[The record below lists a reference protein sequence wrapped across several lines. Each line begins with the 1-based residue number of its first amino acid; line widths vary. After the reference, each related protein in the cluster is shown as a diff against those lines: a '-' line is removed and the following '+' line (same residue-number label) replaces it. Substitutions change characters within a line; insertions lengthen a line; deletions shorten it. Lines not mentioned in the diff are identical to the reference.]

1 MPLLALTAHHPSFD
15 YATFGARFGMDVV
28 VLALLMWALRR
39 RHGARRDLMS
49 VVACFNVG
57 LFVVLTAIESAASA
71 TAIGF
76 GLFAMLSI
84 IRLRSEPFSNG
95 ELGVFFAG
103 LVLALVNGV
112 TGIPLLLAALLNG
125 IVLAAVAVAD
135 HPIFGP
141 VPKTREITLDCI
153 HDDDAA
159 LRADLE
165 HRLGVRVVDFTVLE
179 NDYVRE
185 ITRLT
190 IRYVGSPERS
200 RMPVGAA

>member
-1 MPLLALTAHHPSFD
+1 MPLLALTTHHPSFD

-84 IRLRSEPFSNG
+84 IRLRSEPFSNT

-112 TGIPLLLAALLNG
+112 SGIPLLLAALLNA
-125 IVLAAVAVAD
+125 IVLGALALSD
-135 HPIFGP
+135 HPILGP
-141 VPKTREITLDCI
+141 VPTSREITLDCI
-153 HDDDAA
+153 HDNDAS

-165 HRLGVRVVDFTVLE
+165 HRLGVRVVDLTVLE
-179 NDYVRE
+179 CDYVRE
-185 ITRLT
+185 LTRVN
-190 IRYVGSPERS
+190 IRYVGAPERVS
-200 RMPVGAA
+200 VPVGA

>member
-1 MPLLALTAHHPSFD
+1 MLLAVVTPPPFD
-15 YATFGARFGMDVV
+15 YADFGARFGIDIVALV
-28 VLALLMWALRR
+28 VLLWVLLR
-39 RHGARRDLMS
+39 RHGGRRDLMS
-49 VVACFNVG
+49 VVACFNIG
-57 LFVVLTAIESAASA
+57 LLVVLTAIESAASA

-84 IRLRSEPFSNG
+84 IRLRSEPFSNS

-103 LVLALVNGV
+103 LVVALVNGV
-112 TGIPLLLAALLNG
+112 AGIPLPLAVALNAIILT
-125 IVLAAVAVAD
+125 AVAVSD
-135 HPIFGP
+135 HPGFGP
-141 VPKTREITLDCI
+141 VPKTREITLDRI

-190 IRYVGSPERS
+190 IRYVGSPQHA
-200 RMPVGAA
+200 RMPIGA

>member
-1 MPLLALTAHHPSFD
+1 MSLLAVATHPAFD
-15 YATFGARFGMDVV
+15 YATFGARFGLDLVA
-28 VLALLMWALRR
+28 LGLLMWALYR

-49 VVACFNVG
+49 VVVCFNIG
-57 LFVVLTAIESAASA
+57 LFVVLTAIASAESA

-84 IRLRSEPFSNG
+84 IRLRSEPFSNT

-112 TGIPLLLAALLNG
+112 SGIPLPLTAVLNAIILG
-125 IVLAAVAVAD
+125 AVALAD
-135 HPIFGP
+135 HPVFGP
-141 VPKTREITLDCI
+141 VPKSREITLDCI
-153 HDDDAA
+153 HDDDTA

-185 ITRLT
+185 VTRLT
-190 IRYVGSPERS
+190 IRYVGSPARS
-200 RMPVGAA
+200 RMPVGA

>member
-1 MPLLALTAHHPSFD
+1 MLLALAAPPAFD
-15 YATFGARFGMDVV
+15 YADFGARFVV
-28 VLALLMWALRR
+28 DLVALAVLLWALRR
-39 RHGARRDLMS
+39 RHSGRRDLMS
-49 VVACFNVG
+49 VVACFNIG

-84 IRLRSEPFSNG
+84 IRLRSEPFSNT

-112 TGIPLLLAALLNG
+112 SGIPVPLAAVLNV
-125 IVLAAVAVAD
+125 IVLAVVAIAD
-135 HPIFGP
+135 HPLWGP
-141 VPKTREITLDCI
+141 VPQTREITLDCI

>member
-1 MPLLALTAHHPSFD
+1 MPLLALTTHHPSFD
-15 YATFGARFGMDVV
+15 YAAFGVRFGLDLAA
-28 VLALLMWALRR
+28 LALLMWALRR

-49 VVACFNVG
+49 VVACFNIG

-84 IRLRSEPFSNG
+84 IRLRSEPFSNT

-112 TGIPLLLAALLNG
+112 SGIPLPLAAVLDA
-125 IVLAAVAVAD
+125 IVLAAVAIAD
-135 HPIFGP
+135 HPAFGP
-141 VPKTREITLDCI
+141 IPQTREVTLDCI

-185 ITRLT
+185 VTRLS
-190 IRYVGSPERS
+190 IRYVGSAARA
-200 RMPVGAA
+200 RMPVGA

>member
-1 MPLLALTAHHPSFD
+1 MLTVLAAAHPPPFD
-15 YATFGARFGMDVV
+15 YAGFGARFGLDL
-28 VLALLMWALRR
+28 LALSLLMWAVHR

-49 VVACFNVG
+49 VVACFNIG
-57 LFVVLTAIESAASA
+57 LFVVLTAISSATSA

-84 IRLRSEPFSNG
+84 IRLRSEPFSNT

-112 TGIPLLLAALLNG
+112 QGIPLPLTGALNV
-125 IVLAAVAVAD
+125 IILAAVALGD
-135 HPIFGP
+135 HPVFGP
-141 VPKTREITLDCI
+141 VPKSREITLDCI

-165 HRLGVRVVDFTVLE
+165 HRLGVRVVDFTILE
-179 NDYVRE
+179 CDYVRE
-185 ITRLT
+185 VTRLT
-190 IRYVGSPERS
+190 IRFVGSGGRA
-200 RMPVGAA
+200 RVPVGA

>member
-1 MPLLALTAHHPSFD
+1 MTVLAATTHDPSFD
-15 YATFGARFGMDVV
+15 YASFGARFGLDLVA
-28 VLALLMWALRR
+28 LALLMWALHR

-57 LFVVLTAIESAASA
+57 LFVVLTAIASAASA

-84 IRLRSEPFSNG
+84 IRLRSEPFSNT

-112 TGIPLLLAALLNG
+112 SGIPVPLAAVLNV
-125 IVLAAVAVAD
+125 IVLAVVAIAD
-135 HPIFGP
+135 HPLWGP
-141 VPKTREITLDCI
+141 VPQTREITLDCI

-165 HRLGVRVVDFTVLE
+165 
-179 NDYVRE
+179 
-185 ITRLT
+185 
-190 IRYVGSPERS
+190 
-200 RMPVGAA
+200 

>member
-1 MPLLALTAHHPSFD
+1 MSVLAAAHPPFDYVAFAVRFGLDLLA
-15 YATFGARFGMDVV
+15 
-28 VLALLMWALRR
+28 LALLMWALRR

-84 IRLRSEPFSNG
+84 IPLRSEPFSNG

-112 TGIPLLLAALLNG
+112 TGIPLLLAA
-125 IVLAAVAVAD
+125 
-135 HPIFGP
+135 
-141 VPKTREITLDCI
+141 
-153 HDDDAA
+153 
-159 LRADLE
+159 
-165 HRLGVRVVDFTVLE
+165 
-179 NDYVRE
+179 
-185 ITRLT
+185 
-190 IRYVGSPERS
+190 
-200 RMPVGAA
+200 

>member
-1 MPLLALTAHHPSFD
+1 MSVLALTHPSFD
-15 YATFGARFGMDVV
+15 YATFGARFGLDLVA
-28 VLALLMWALRR
+28 LALLMWTLRR

-49 VVACFNVG
+49 VVACFNIG
-57 LFVVLTAIESAASA
+57 LFVVLTAIASAASA

-84 IRLRSEPFSNG
+84 IRLRSEPFSNT

-112 TGIPLLLAALLNG
+112 SGIPLPLTALLNV
-125 IVLAAVAVAD
+125 IILAAVALAD
-135 HPIFGP
+135 HPVFGP
-141 VPKTREITLDCI
+141 VPKSREITLDCI

-185 ITRLT
+185 VTRVT
-190 IRYVGSPERS
+190 IRYIGSPTRA
-200 RMPVGAA
+200 RFPVGA

>member
-1 MPLLALTAHHPSFD
+1 MSVLAAAHPPFD
-15 YATFGARFGMDVV
+15 YVAFAVRFGLDLVA
-28 VLALLMWALRR
+28 LALLMWALHR

-57 LFVVLTAIESAASA
+57 LFVVLTAIASAASA

-84 IRLRSEPFSNG
+84 IRLRSEPFSNT

-112 TGIPLLLAALLNG
+112 QGIPLPLTAVLNV
-125 IVLAAVAVAD
+125 IVLAAVVLAD
-135 HPIFGP
+135 HPLWGP
-141 VPKTREITLDCI
+141 VPKSREITLDRI

-185 ITRLT
+185 VTRLT
-190 IRYVGSPERS
+190 IRYVGTPQQS
-200 RMPVGAA
+200 RMTVGA

>member
-1 MPLLALTAHHPSFD
+1 MPLLAAHPPFD
-15 YATFGARFGMDVV
+15 YASFGARFAMDIA
-28 VLALLMWALRR
+28 VLALLMWAVGR
-39 RHGARRDLMS
+39 RHSGRRDLMS
-49 VVACFNVG
+49 VVACFNIG

-84 IRLRSEPFSNG
+84 IRLRSEPFSNT

-103 LVLALVNGV
+103 LVISLVNGV
-112 TGIPLLLAALLNG
+112 AGIPILLAAALNA
-125 IVLAAVAVAD
+125 IVLAAMFVAD
-135 HPIFGP
+135 HPVFGP
-141 VPKTREITLDCI
+141 VPKSREITLDCI

-185 ITRLT
+185 ITRLS
-190 IRYVGSPERS
+190 IRYVGSPPQS
-200 RMPVGAA
+200 RMPVGTA